1 MAVDYKKE
9 GRIAIFTINRP
20 EVLNALNKQVERE
33 LNEAVLDFRD
43 DPEVWVGIITGAG
56 ERAFSSGHDIN
67 EEREAYPMAVEGCLV
82 PVDHQVW
89 KPFIA
94 AICGYCLGGGL
105 EIALSCDIRI
115 AAENSVFGL
124 PEINIGGLALGG
136 GTQRLP
142 RMIPWCK
149 AAEILLM
156 GQHIDAQEAYR
167 IGLVNKVV
175 PIEQLMPTARQW
187 AEILCQAAPLSVRAT
202 KEAMIRGYS
211 MSLNEGL
218 QLARELASSLTNTE
232 DSKEGVTAFKEK
244 RKPRWKGK

>member
-67 EEREAYPMAVEGCLV
+67 EEREAYPMAAEGCLV
-82 PVDHQVW
+82 PAEHQVW

-175 PIEQLMPTARQW
+175 PIEQLMPVAKQW

-211 MSLNEGL
+211 MSLNGGL

-232 DSKEGVTAFKEK
+232 DSKEGVTAFKGK

>member
-1 MAVDYKKE
+1 MIVDYRKE

-20 EVLNALNKQVERE
+20 RVLNAINKQVEQE
-33 LNEAVLDFRD
+33 LSEAVLNFRD
-43 DPEVWVGIITGAG
+43 DPELWVGIITGAG
-56 ERAFSSGHDIN
+56 ARAFSTGHDIN
-67 EEREAYPMAVEGCLV
+67 EEREAYPMAAEGCLV
-82 PVDHQVW
+82 PAEHQVW

-94 AICGYCLGGGL
+94 AICGYCLGCGL

-124 PEINIGGLALGG
+124 PEVNIGGIALGG

-175 PIEQLMPTARQW
+175 PVEQLMPVAKQW
-187 AEILCQAAPLSVRAT
+187 AEIICQAAPLSVRAT

-211 MSLNEGL
+211 MPLNEGL
-218 QLARELASSLTNTE
+218 RLARELASSLGNTE

-244 RKPRWKGK
+244 RKPLWKGQ

>member
-20 EVLNALNKQVERE
+20 EVLNAINKQVERE

-67 EEREAYPMAVEGCLV
+67 EAGEAYPMAAEGCLV

-94 AICGYCLGGGL
+94 AIGGYCLGGGL

-124 PEINIGGLALGG
+124 PEINIGGLAQAG

-149 AAEILLM
+149 AAE
-156 GQHIDAQEAYR
+156 
-167 IGLVNKVV
+167 
-175 PIEQLMPTARQW
+175 W
-187 AEILCQAAPLSVRAT
+187 SV
-202 KEAMIRGYS
+202 
-211 MSLNEGL
+211 MSLYY
-218 QLARELASSLTNTE
+218 
-232 DSKEGVTAFKEK
+232 
-244 RKPRWKGK
+244 

>member
-67 EEREAYPMAVEGCLV
+67 EEREAYPMAAEGCLV
-82 PVDHQVW
+82 PAEHQVW

-124 PEINIGGLALGG
+124 PEINIGGIAQGG

-156 GQHIDAQEAYR
+156 GRHIDAQEAYR
-167 IGLVNKVV
+167 IGLINKVV
-175 PIEQLMPTARQW
+175 PVEQLMPTARQW

-218 QLARELASSLTNTE
+218 QLTRELASSLRNTE

-244 RKPRWKGK
+244 RKPHWKGQ

>member
-1 MAVDYKKE
+1 MVIDYKKE

-67 EEREAYPMAVEGCLV
+67 EEREAYPMAAEGCLV
-82 PVDHQVW
+82 PAEHQVW

-175 PIEQLMPTARQW
+175 PIEQLMPVAKQW

-211 MSLNEGL
+211 MSLNGGL